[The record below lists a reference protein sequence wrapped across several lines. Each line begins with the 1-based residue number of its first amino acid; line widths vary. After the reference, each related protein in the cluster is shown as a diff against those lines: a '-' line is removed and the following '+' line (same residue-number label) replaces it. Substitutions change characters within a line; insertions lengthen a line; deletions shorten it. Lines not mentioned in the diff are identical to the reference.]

1 MFLEHKDKD
10 KLHKGSVLVGYDLGE
25 QYSQISYLV
34 YGQEDVD
41 TVATVV
47 GTKQYN
53 IPTMLCKRK
62 GVNQWF
68 YGKDAVKNADEEGM
82 IPVEGLLSF
91 ARKGEEVT
99 LDGETF
105 DPTALLTLFLKRSM
119 TLMNFIATVDKIDA
133 IMFTVDEL
141 DDRMVE
147 ILSRAS
153 VNLGLRTTQI
163 YFQSH
168 TESFYYYML
177 HQPAELWNYQ
187 VLACEHDG
195 MRLKTYRMEC
205 NKRTTPIVVLIEEQI
220 YETLI
225 IPEETEE
232 ETIKQDAYRL
242 ADERFLG
249 ILKKMC
255 EGRIVSSA
263 YLLGD
268 GFRNGWNKESLQ
280 FLCHNRRVFQG
291 NNLFSR
297 GACYGL
303 QEKLEPSE
311 EGAKHVFL
319 GKDKL
324 KSNVGMNVLRQGK
337 DSYYALLDAGENWY
351 EASKKCEFL
360 LAGEREISF
369 VITPLTGKNIETK
382 KMVLTGT
389 DISNAPYTRYRLE
402 MTMSTPEIMRVT
414 VTDLG
419 FGEMFASSGQVWE
432 ESFELSQ

>member
-1 MFLEHKDKD
+1 MFLERKEKD
-10 KLHKGSVLVGYDLGE
+10 KLYKGSVLVGYDLGE

-34 YGQEDVD
+34 YGAEDVD

-53 IPTMLCKRK
+53 IPTVLCKRV

-68 YGKDAVKNADEEGM
+68 YGKDAVKNAGEEGM
-82 IPVEGLLSF
+82 IPVEKLLAL
-91 ARKGEEVT
+91 ARKGDKIE
-99 LDGETF
+99 LDGESF
-105 DPTALLTLFLKRSM
+105 DPVALLTLFLKRSM
-119 TLMNFIATVDKIDA
+119 TLMNFVASIDKINA
-133 IMFTVDEL
+133 IMFTVDTL

-147 ILSRAS
+147 ILLQAS
-153 VNLGLRTTQI
+153 ANLGLKTTQI

-168 TESFYYYML
+168 TDSFYYFML
-177 HQPAELWNYQ
+177 HQPAGLWNYQ
-187 VLACEHDG
+187 AIACEHDG

-232 ETIKQDAYRL
+232 ETIKQDAYRM
-242 ADERFLG
+242 ADERFLD

-268 GFRNGWNKESLQ
+268 GFRGDWQKESLQ

-311 EGAKHVFL
+311 VGARHVFL

-324 KSNVGMNVLRQGK
+324 KSNIGMNVLRQGK
-337 DSYYALLDAGENWY
+337 ESYYALLDAGENWY
-351 EASKKCEFL
+351 ETTKECEIL
-360 LAGEREISF
+360 LAGESELSF

-382 KMVLTGT
+382 SMYLTGA
-389 DISNAPYTRYRLE
+389 DKKGAPYTRYRLK
-402 MTMSTPEIMRVT
+402 MAMSAPETVHIK

-419 FGEMFASSGQVWE
+419 FGELFPSDGQVWE
-432 ESFELSQ
+432 ESFDL

>member
-1 MFLEHKDKD
+1 MFLDRKEKD
-10 KLHKGSVLVGYDLGE
+10 KLHTGSVLVGYDLGE

-34 YGQEDVD
+34 YGQEEID

-68 YGKDAVKNADEEGM
+68 YGKDAVKNADEEDTV
-82 IPVEGLLSF
+82 PVDRLLAL
-91 ARKGEEVT
+91 ARKGQEIE
-99 LDGETF
+99 LDGENF
-105 DPTALLTLFLKRSM
+105 DPVALLTLFLKRSM
-119 TLMNFIATVDKIDA
+119 TLMNFIASIDKIDA
-133 IMFTVDEL
+133 IMFTVDVL

-147 ILSRAS
+147 ILSQAS
-153 VNLGLRTTQI
+153 ANLGLKTNHI

-168 TESFYYYML
+168 TESFYYYVL
-177 HQPAELWNYQ
+177 HQPPELWNYQ
-187 VLACEHDG
+187 VIACEHDG
-195 MRLKTYRMEC
+195 RRLKTYRMEC

-225 IPEETEE
+225 VPDEAEE
-232 ETIKQDAYRL
+232 ETIREDAYRL

-249 ILKKMC
+249 ILQKIC

-268 GFRNGWNKESLQ
+268 GFRAEWDKESLQ
-280 FLCHNRRVFQG
+280 FLCHNRRVFRG

-303 QEKLEPSE
+303 QEKMEPSE
-311 EGAKHVFL
+311 VGQKHVFL

-324 KSNVGMNVLRQGK
+324 KSNIGMNVLRQGRE
-337 DSYYALLDAGENWY
+337 SYYALLDAGENWY
-351 EASKKCEFL
+351 EVEKECEVL
-360 LAGEREISF
+360 LAGETELSF
-369 VITPLTGKNIETK
+369 VITPLTGRNVETRV
-382 KMVLTGT
+382 MQLIGGNR
-389 DISNAPYTRYRLE
+389 SGAPYTRYLLR
-402 MTMSTPEIMRVT
+402 MSMSAPETVQVR

-419 FGEMFASSGQVWE
+419 FGELFPSAGQVWE
-432 ESFELSQ
+432 EAFELS

>member
-1 MFLEHKDKD
+1 MFLERKEKD

-25 QYSQISYLV
+25 QYSQISYSI
-34 YGQEDVD
+34 YGEEDVD

-68 YGKDAVKNADEEGM
+68 YGKDAVKNADEEDM
-82 IPVEGLLSF
+82 IPVEGLLSL
-91 ARKGEEVT
+91 ARKGGEIE
-99 LDGETF
+99 LDGESY
-105 DPTALLTLFLKRSM
+105 DPTALLTLYLKRSM
-119 TLMNFIATVDKIDA
+119 TLMSFIAPVDKIDA

-147 ILSRAS
+147 ILLQAAA
-153 VNLGLRTTQI
+153 NLGLKTTNI

-168 TESFYYYML
+168 TESFYYFML
-177 HQPAELWNYQ
+177 HQPTELWTYQ
-187 VLACEHDG
+187 VIACEHDG

-220 YETLI
+220 YETLV

-232 ETIKQDAYRL
+232 ETIKQGAYRM

-268 GFRNGWNKESLQ
+268 GFRDEWNKESLQ

-303 QEKLEPSE
+303 MEKLEPGE
-311 EGAKHVFL
+311 EGSKHVFL

-324 KSNVGMNVLRQGK
+324 KSNIGMNVLRQGK
-337 DSYYALLDAGENWY
+337 ESYYALLDAGENWY
-351 EASKKCEFL
+351 EVEKECEFL
-360 LAGEREISF
+360 LAEETELAF
-369 VITPLTGKNIETK
+369 VITPLTGKNIETRV
-382 KMVLTGT
+382 MQLSEENTRT
-389 DISNAPYTRYRLE
+389 APYTRYRLR
-402 MTMSTPEIMRVT
+402 MAMSAPETIQVK

-419 FGEMFASSGQVWE
+419 FGELFPSNGQVWE
-432 ESFELSQ
+432 ETIELS

>member
-1 MFLEHKDKD
+1 MFLERKEKD
-10 KLHKGSVLVGYDLGE
+10 KLHTGSVLVGYDLGE
-25 QYSQISYLV
+25 QYSQISYLI
-34 YGQEDVD
+34 YGKEEVD

-68 YGKDAVKNADEEGM
+68 YGKDAVKNAGEEDVV
-82 IPVEGLLSF
+82 PVDRLLTL
-91 ARKGEEVT
+91 ARKGEEVE
-99 LDGETF
+99 LDDEKF
-105 DPTALLTLFLKRSM
+105 DPVALLTLFLKRSM
-119 TLMNFIATVDKIDA
+119 SLMNFIASIDKINA
-133 IMFTVDEL
+133 IMFTVDVL

-147 ILSRAS
+147 ILLQAS
-153 VNLGLRTTQI
+153 ANLGLKTNQI
-163 YFQSH
+163 FFQSH
-168 TESFYYYML
+168 TESFYFYML
-177 HQPAELWNYQ
+177 HQPPELWNYQ
-187 VLACEHDG
+187 VVACEHDG
-195 MRLKTYRMEC
+195 RRLKTYRMEC

-225 IPEETEE
+225 VPDETEE
-232 ETIKQDAYRL
+232 ETIREDAYRL

-249 ILKKMC
+249 ILQKMC

-268 GFRNGWNKESLQ
+268 GFRAEWNKESLQ

-311 EGAKHVFL
+311 VGLKHVFL

-324 KSNVGMNVLRQGK
+324 KSNIGMNVLRQGRE
-337 DSYYALLDAGENWY
+337 SYFALLDAGENWY
-351 EASKKCEFL
+351 EVEKECEFL
-360 LAGEREISF
+360 LEEETELSF
-369 VITPLTGKNIETK
+369 VITPLTGRNAETRV
-382 KMVLTGT
+382 MRMSGGNR
-389 DISNAPYTRYRLE
+389 SGAPYTRYRLR
-402 MTMSTPEIMRVT
+402 MSMSASETVQVR

-419 FGEMFASSGQVWE
+419 FGELFPSAGQVWE
-432 ESFELSQ
+432 ETFELS